1 MCCTLG
7 AEECQDLYCAI
18 PHTLTPPPELP
29 LPLRQAVHWIV
40 RLSGFSGRRGDDG
53 SGVTVLWK
61 GFQQLR
67 SGTGLQ
73 RWTMATLPQ
82 MHPPLP
88 PSRFP
93 FTEEDGSHTPPSV
106 QEYLWELHQQVKAL
120 HHHGLTLQQ

>member
-1 MCCTLG
+1 VRS
-7 AEECQDLYCAI
+7 
-18 PHTLTPPPELP
+18 LTRSRHRPSYP
-29 LPLRQAVHWIV
+29 PLRQAVHWIV
-40 RLSGFSGRRGDDG
+40 RLSGFLGRRGDDE

-73 RWTMATLPQ
+73 RSTMATLPQ
-82 MHPPLP
+82 MHLP
-88 PSRFP
+88 TSKPFP
-93 FTEEDGSHTPPSV
+93 FTEEDGSHTPPSI